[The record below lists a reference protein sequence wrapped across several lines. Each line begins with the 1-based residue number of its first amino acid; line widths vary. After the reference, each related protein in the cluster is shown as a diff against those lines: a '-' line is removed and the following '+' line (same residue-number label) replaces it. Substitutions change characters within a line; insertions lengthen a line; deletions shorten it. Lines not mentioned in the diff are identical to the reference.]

1 MVGAREAHLVAEQ
14 DETTSFETETEG
26 YAMFNADLE
35 VTPFVERDVRVIL
48 GVRNLTDEE
57 GRVHSSFLKDMVPLP
72 GRSFRIAV
80 RAGF

>member
-1 MVGAREAHLVAEQ
+1 
-14 DETTSFETETEG
+14 
-26 YAMFNADLE
+26 MFNADLE